1 MKSSHSTTSKHAEQI
16 LRKVSH
22 WPARLHEL
30 HQRLRPRF
38 ARPEAFEHALLYLQA
53 ILSDIPRKNGWQIAE
68 QARQARPYGMQRLLS
83 SAVWDEDG
91 VRDDLRTVVCQT
103 LCPPPVFSEQE
114 KASAPFPVLVLDES
128 CFPKRGRHSAGVA
141 PQYCGRTGRVEN
153 CQAGVFLSY
162 VTALGHALIDRELY
176 LPEDWCADMP
186 RRHAAH
192 IPDSLTFRTKP
203 ELAKQMLRRAQAA
216 GLSIGW
222 VAADTVYGHSTD
234 LRLWLEKQGYAYAL
248 GVPSIEVV
256 CVQTRTGLL
265 LSTVASIAK
274 QALRASDW
282 QCLSQSLGTKGERL
296 FDWARLPI
304 VHAGT
309 RDGCHWLV
317 FRRCLDNP
325 DEVAYFLVC
334 APLETPLS
342 TMVQAIGA
350 RWHIEED
357 LEASKG
363 FGLDHYEVRS
373 YHGWYRHITL
383 VMLASAFLL
392 TICVQECQA
401 SQASGENLT
410 ARPSFSPAD
419 RPSDDLLPISGENP
433 TARPSFSLIALTPS
447 EVQHLLAHL
456 FFPAPTSWPLICQW
470 SLFRRAHQYWAG
482 YYHRRR
488 RQKAG

>member
-16 LRKVSH
+16 LREVSH
-22 WPARLHEL
+22 WPVRLHEL
-30 HQRLRPRF
+30 HQQLRPRF

-68 QARQARPYGMQRLLS
+68 QARQGRPYGMQRLLS

-91 VRDDLRTVVCQT
+91 VRDDVRTVVCQT

-114 KASAPFPVLVLDES
+114 RAQVPFPVLVLDES

-162 VTALGHALIDRELY
+162 VTALGHALIDRDLY
-176 LPEDWCADMP
+176 LPEDWCADLP
-186 RRHAAH
+186 RRRAAH
-192 IPDSLTFRTKP
+192 IPDRLTFRTKP

-222 VAADTVYGHSTD
+222 VVADTVYGHSTD
-234 LRLWLEKQGYAYAL
+234 LRLWLKEQGYPYAV

-256 CVQTRTGLL
+256 CVQTRAGLL
-265 LSTVASIAK
+265 LSDVASIAR
-274 QALRASDW
+274 QALRPQDW
-282 QCLSQSLGTKGERL
+282 QRLSQSLGTKGERL
-296 FDWARLPI
+296 FDWARLL
-304 VHAGT
+304 VAHAGT
-309 RDGCHWLV
+309 TDGRNFLV
-317 FRRCLDNP
+317 VRRCLDNP
-325 DEVAYFLVC
+325 HELAYYLVW
-334 APLETPLS
+334 APPDTSLPM
-342 TMVQAIGA
+342 MVQAIGA

-357 LEASKG
+357 LEACKG
-363 FGLDHYEVRS
+363 LGLDHYEVRS
-373 YHGWYRHITL
+373 YLGWYRHITL
-383 VMLASAFLL
+383 VLLASAFLL
-392 TICVQECQA
+392 SITVL
-401 SQASGENLT
+401 SHLT
-410 ARPSFSPAD
+410 ASAQQESTAC
-419 RPSDDLLPISGENP
+419 SLLIP
-433 TARPSFSLIALTPS
+433 LTTS
-447 EVQHLLAHL
+447 EAQRLLAHL
-456 FFPAPTSWPLICQW
+456 FFPAPTCWPLICQW